1 MYIAEVADHGVVGQA
16 RFSVSGEEAE
26 IHVTV
31 APEHRGRGMGTALIS
46 ASCRRLFS
54 EQPGVRRILARA
66 LPGTVASI
74 RAFQKAGFTPMA
86 GRRSDTPEAICLV
99 LPRGGGSQTGECGY
113 EARDRQGRPERGSG
127 GPAVEGMS
135 IHDLTVKQIGRVPR
149 TEGFMHQPHPWT
161 GAELQCAGT
170 GNALRGK

>member
-1 MYIAEVADHGVVGQA
+1 MGETSIRLRDATTADARLLWLWRNHPSTRRWSFNKAEIAWEEHCQWLAARLSDERCLMYIAEVADHGVVGQA

-31 APEHRGRGMGTALIS
+31 APEHRGRGMGTAVIS

-66 LPGTVASI
+66 LPGNVASI
-74 RAFQKAGFTPMA
+74 RAFQKAGFTPVG

-99 LPRGGGSQTGECGY
+99 LPRGGGSQTGE
-113 EARDRQGRPERGSG
+113 
-127 GPAVEGMS
+127 
-135 IHDLTVKQIGRVPR
+135 
-149 TEGFMHQPHPWT
+149 
-161 GAELQCAGT
+161 
-170 GNALRGK
+170 